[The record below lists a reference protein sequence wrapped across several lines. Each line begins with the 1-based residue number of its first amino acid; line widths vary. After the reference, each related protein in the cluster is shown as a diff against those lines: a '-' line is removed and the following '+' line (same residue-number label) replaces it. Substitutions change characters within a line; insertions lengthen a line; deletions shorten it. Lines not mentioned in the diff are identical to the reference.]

1 MGNKVI
7 LLGNEAIARGI
18 VEAGCEVA
26 SAYPGT
32 PSSEIL
38 PAVARFAD
46 ELGTKTAVEWSVKA
60 WVAAECNSEVKEL
73 LMIAAKR
80 ELDQQ
85 GLRMP
90 PPQMQIHVAKET
102 SLSSS
107 DAESVDPIRQ
117 RPRMRHSA

>member
-46 ELGTKTAVEWSVKA
+46 ELGTKTAVE
-60 WVAAECNSEVKEL
+60 
-73 LMIAAKR
+73 
-80 ELDQQ
+80 
-85 GLRMP
+85 
-90 PPQMQIHVAKET
+90 
-102 SLSSS
+102 
-107 DAESVDPIRQ
+107 
-117 RPRMRHSA
+117 

>member
-38 PAVARFAD
+38 PAVAKVCRRIGD
-46 ELGTKTAVEWSVKA
+46 EDG
-60 WVAAECNSEVKEL
+60 
-73 LMIAAKR
+73 
-80 ELDQQ
+80 
-85 GLRMP
+85 G
-90 PPQMQIHVAKET
+90 
-102 SLSSS
+102 
-107 DAESVDPIRQ
+107 
-117 RPRMRHSA
+117 